1 MVTLLYP
8 MGEFLARELHAAMK
22 GTHTDVDC
30 LVEILCTRSNKD
42 IYSIKESYAK
52 GDTLEPANRQEGGSP
67 DPAKA
72 KNDALTLELAGV
84 NTWSTDGSLF
94 NQILAS
100 QSYEQLRLV
109 FQEYNNI
116 TGRPVVQAIE
126 SEMTGNVRTA
136 YLAIAKCLANIP
148 YFFAEKLDSALKAE
162 GVESCDKALVR
173 IIVSRCEVD
182 LAQIKD
188 VYAKTF
194 NMTLQDAIR
203 RDKSGDYRDSL
214 LILVQGKLSRPR
226 SRSDD
231 SMDLEP
237 HIKSELRGRFEELV
251 VTLLCPM
258 EEFLARELRAAIKGA
273 GADEEV
279 LVEILCTRSN
289 KDIRGIKESYAKG

>member
-1 MVTLLYP
+1 M
-8 MGEFLARELHAAMK
+8 A
-22 GTHTDVDC
+22 
-30 LVEILCTRSNKD
+30 
-42 IYSIKESYAK
+42 
-52 GDTLEPANRQEGGSP
+52 
-67 DPAKA
+67 
-72 KNDALTLELAGV
+72 
-84 NTWSTDGSLF
+84 
-94 NQILAS
+94 
-100 QSYEQLRLV
+100 
-109 FQEYNNI
+109 
-116 TGRPVVQAIE
+116 
-126 SEMTGNVRTA
+126 
-136 YLAIAKCLANIP
+136 AKCLANIP
-148 YFFAEKLDSALKAE
+148 YYFAEKLDSALKAE

-203 RDKSGDYRDSL
+203 PATLRPYAAFNAQADANTLWTAMKGKGADKTAIMEVLCARSGDQRQEIVREYKQMFNR
-214 LILVQGKLSRPR
+214 
-226 SRSDD
+226 
-231 SMDLEP
+231 DLEP